1 MKSIDKNSVE
11 LKGVSVD
18 FSSNEHT
25 FRMKFA
31 RNLQM
36 QRIENTCKRIKK
48 TQLKVKWVF
57 LHLFIWTFLSQL
69 HNLFSPDSHLSH
81 HTSFQRNDE
90 NLLHYH
96 FLYWITFVHHW
107 SFFSLCNLMKL
118 NCIRVIGIENSHFIE
133 LNWISVTRNECC
145 TLHRSKG
152 IHLNPSFIERTSFG
166 EFEMRWILDTF

>member
-48 TQLKVKWVF
+48 TQLKVK
-57 LHLFIWTFLSQL
+57 
-69 HNLFSPDSHLSH
+69 
-81 HTSFQRNDE
+81 
-90 NLLHYH
+90 
-96 FLYWITFVHHW
+96 
-107 SFFSLCNLMKL
+107 
-118 NCIRVIGIENSHFIE
+118 
-133 LNWISVTRNECC
+133 
-145 TLHRSKG
+145 
-152 IHLNPSFIERTSFG
+152 
-166 EFEMRWILDTF
+166 